1 MQYHLCFICF
11 SCNSVLAI
19 PTMEQVP
26 PSPPAKAAKNK
37 MYQELA
43 MKAEKVC
50 TFMASIHDE
59 VNSIIFQFM

>member
-1 MQYHLCFICF
+1 MVLFFITRISMQYHLMLYYFV
-11 SCNSVLAI
+11 SCNSILAI

-50 TFMASIHDE
+50 TFTARS
-59 VNSIIFQFM
+59 